1 MCELLFKSGMH
12 LEKKS
17 PPPICSSKVEQIE
30 TNIYLFFLLIKLM
43 LASQISNSTEKV
55 PVASL
60 PSDHHL

>member
-1 MCELLFKSGMH
+1 MH